1 MTPPPSPTGYA
12 LGSPAARIPIGV
24 PVVCVHGTDDR
35 NVPIR
40 QSERFAAA
48 SGSELVAL
56 PGVEHFA
63 VIDPT
68 TAAWRACRDAAE
80 RLLA

>member
-1 MTPPPSPTGYA
+1 
-12 LGSPAARIPIGV
+12 V
-24 PVVCVHGTDDR
+24 
-35 NVPIR
+35 R

-48 SGSELVAL
+48 SGDRWTRL

-68 TAAWRACRDAAE
+68 TAAWAACREAVE
-80 RLLA
+80 ELLA